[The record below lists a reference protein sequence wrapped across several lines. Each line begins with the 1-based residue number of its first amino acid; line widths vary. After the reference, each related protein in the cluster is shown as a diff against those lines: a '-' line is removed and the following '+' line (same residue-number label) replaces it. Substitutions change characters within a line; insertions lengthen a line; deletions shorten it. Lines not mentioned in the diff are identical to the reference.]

1 MNCSLFL
8 QRFVLTGDPCV
19 SFLSSLPVT
28 GNLVEVA
35 FADLDADPVGTM
47 EQLYEQLGWG
57 EEFADMEPVYR
68 QYTARLAGFKKN
80 DHLR

>member
-1 MNCSLFL
+1 M
-8 QRFVLTGDPCV
+8 
-19 SFLSSLPVT
+19 
-28 GNLVEVA
+28 EVA